1 LGEAIEKLRADPAW
15 LLFAVFDKTTPPS
28 DGSDTSGAL
37 AGIMGYLNSSVNNLC
52 TEIGAVIVLPP
63 FQRTHVASNAVG
75 LLIKYGLNLPSDPS
89 IPGLGLRRIVWQA
102 NYLNQGSVRLAQ
114 RMGFLTEGI
123 LRWDRVLPLGKPAD
137 TGNGK
142 PEREGDPR
150 AGCMGRDTII
160 LGLCFD
166 DWENGGRGK
175 VESEMASRK

>member
-1 LGEAIEKLRADPAW
+1 
-15 LLFAVFDKTTPPS
+15 
-28 DGSDTSGAL
+28 
-37 AGIMGYLNSSVNNLC
+37 
-52 TEIGAVIVLPP
+52 
-63 FQRTHVASNAVG
+63 
-75 LLIKYGLNLPSDPS
+75 
-89 IPGLGLRRIVWQA
+89 LGLRRIVWQA

-160 LGLCFD
+160 LGLCWD
-166 DWENGGRGK
+166 DWENGGREK
-175 VESEMASRK
+175 VESEMARRK